1 MFLWGSFLKTRILHL
16 FYNFRKTDVV
26 VRFSGA
32 PDLVILEPDHLKDQL
47 MEVGYH
53 YIIIY
58 LVSIRGINTCTYE
71 NGDLETILT

>member
-53 YIIIY
+53 
-58 LVSIRGINTCTYE
+58 
-71 NGDLETILT
+71 